1 MKRLALAVVFVLA
14 GAGAVSA
21 QSWDSPSFMS
31 PVQGDDVGVYFVDGD
46 VADWGLQ
53 GIWRQTGNLN
63 LGIRGGVLGG
73 DDQTYGLIAAEFFG
87 PIMSGNADLPLIVI
101 TWTAGAGAIF
111 GDGTAISVPV
121 GLSFGANLDAGRI
134 AIIPYVHPRFAID
147 FLTGD
152 GDSEVELNLPVD
164 LGADVRLPNGA
175 IIRVGGTLT
184 GDFHEAIGVG
194 LAFPFGRSV
203 SVR

>member
-73 DDQTYGLIAAEFFG
+73 RLEGFFCCRVNG
-87 PIMSGNADLPLIVI
+87 FDEAV
-101 TWTAGAGAIF
+101 F
-111 GDGTAISVPV
+111 E
-121 GLSFGANLDAGRI
+121 RI
-134 AIIPYVHPRFAID
+134 H
-147 FLTGD
+147 
-152 GDSEVELNLPVD
+152 
-164 LGADVRLPNGA
+164 
-175 IIRVGGTLT
+175 
-184 GDFHEAIGVG
+184 
-194 LAFPFGRSV
+194 
-203 SVR
+203 